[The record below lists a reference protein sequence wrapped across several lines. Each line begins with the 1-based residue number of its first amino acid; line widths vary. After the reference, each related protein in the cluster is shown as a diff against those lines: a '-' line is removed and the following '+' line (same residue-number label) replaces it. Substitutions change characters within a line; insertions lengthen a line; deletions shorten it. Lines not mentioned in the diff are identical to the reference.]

1 MPRGLVQGRAV
12 WGTVSLAGNIVPVAC
27 GYNHKIPW
35 LGYCGGIPNDADHVL
50 MSGGK
55 VTDTSPNTW
64 PWYVGEWAGTITSG
78 QEVVHTVGMAQ

>member
-55 VTDTSPNTW
+55 VTDTFSKHLAL
-64 PWYVGEWAGTITSG
+64 VCG
-78 QEVVHTVGMAQ
+78 GMGRHNN